1 MWSDPRTSQRKVIGN
16 NNNDGFYFERDNTR
30 VHHQYMCLDDVVKG
44 KNYNWA
50 DNPKTKLQLCSTLI
64 LAHLERCHLTV
75 FHWSLSHRIGL
86 HAF

>member
-50 DNPKTKLQLCSTLI
+50 DNPKTKL
-64 LAHLERCHLTV
+64 
-75 FHWSLSHRIGL
+75 
-86 HAF
+86 